1 MHARSVLLCQI
12 LEKTNNPKWKEHL
25 SAAAAIAR
33 SGAKTMTLQDEA
45 LRLAE
50 LKRQL
55 VQMLDKG
62 CIEKAGHALSTYLEL
77 KASLK
82 QRMLDEPTISVEDA
96 GVREVLHTISKEVG
110 EFDDAAIEKLGAELL
125 YPWFSHHDYVRAL
138 DELRPLILQCDT
150 SESVKR
156 LVGQVRGCY
165 AFQQYDAAF
174 GLCRT
179 VLEASIRDI
188 CVRQGLFHDLSENA
202 VLYEKLNWCKLR
214 NKVSCGQLNK
224 KLKDLYGRLCE
235 VLHAQRAAVAKD
247 AREVFQE
254 TLLVIE
260 ELYEFHGL

>member
-12 LEKTNNPKWKEHL
+12 LEKTNNPKWKEHF

-96 GVREVLHTISKEVG
+96 GVLT
-110 EFDDAAIEKLGAELL
+110 
-125 YPWFSHHDYVRAL
+125 
-138 DELRPLILQCDT
+138 
-150 SESVKR
+150 
-156 LVGQVRGCY
+156 
-165 AFQQYDAAF
+165 
-174 GLCRT
+174 
-179 VLEASIRDI
+179 
-188 CVRQGLFHDLSENA
+188 
-202 VLYEKLNWCKLR
+202 
-214 NKVSCGQLNK
+214 
-224 KLKDLYGRLCE
+224 
-235 VLHAQRAAVAKD
+235 
-247 AREVFQE
+247 
-254 TLLVIE
+254 
-260 ELYEFHGL
+260 